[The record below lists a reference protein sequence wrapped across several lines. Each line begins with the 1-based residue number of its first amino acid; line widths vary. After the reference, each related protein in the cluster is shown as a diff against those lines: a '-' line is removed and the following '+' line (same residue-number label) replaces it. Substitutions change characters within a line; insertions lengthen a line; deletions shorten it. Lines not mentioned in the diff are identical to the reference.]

1 MHLVGS
7 ESNSGSIFHTFRQPE
22 LIGPNPGTWSAWTD
36 IGQETQEL
44 TRIDIGQKAQ
54 ENVGTGRFNHIGQPS
69 HIGRFNPGDVACS
82 TILPFASIDNRLDLC
97 AVDNA
102 GGIRHAISHWTRGE
116 PEPLAGW
123 TELGSVADQAGN
135 VGLHSRVSCAH
146 DRSTSPDGYGLH
158 VVTCTRD
165 GACWHTIRRNDGSW
179 LPFVNVKDQCG
190 DPGLI
195 TDVTCDHDGDGLQL
209 SVVTSGGN
217 VWHTIRRAG
226 GGWTPFGLVQDQ
238 SGWVIPSTNIDVQA
252 RKLSCWADS
261 SRMVLWVVTQNDR
274 IVTTDRESDGHWSPW
289 SEQQTSWFPG
299 TPDDIGVF
307 GGVQGWGEH
316 VAIVTSSGGLFH
328 MLVDAGSGDVE
339 SQAGE
344 RGLFRSVDLAGV

>member
-36 IGQETQEL
+36 LGQTIQEL
-44 TRIDIGQKAQ
+44 ARPDIEPKAQ
-54 ENVGTGRFNHIGQPS
+54 GNVDAGRFNHIGQ
-69 HIGRFNPGDVACS
+69 FNLGDVACS
-82 TILPFASIDNRLDLC
+82 TIIPFRADDLHLC

-102 GGIRHAISHWTRGE
+102 GGLWHAISYWHRGE
-116 PEPLAGW
+116 PDIVVNW
-123 TELGSVADQAGN
+123 TALGSVVGQAGN
-135 VGLHSRVSCAH
+135 VGHHSRVSCAH
-146 DRSTSPDGYGLH
+146 DRSVSLFGYGLH

-165 GACWHTIRRNDGSW
+165 GACWHTIRLNDGSW
-179 LPFVNVKDQCG
+179 SPFVDVKDQCG

-209 SVVTSGGN
+209 SVVTSDGKL
-217 VWHTIRRAG
+217 WHTIRRAD
-226 GGWTPFGLVQDQ
+226 GGWAPFGLVQGQ
-238 SGWVIPSTNIDVQA
+238 AGWVIPSTNIDVKA
-252 RKLSCWADS
+252 GKLSCWTD
-261 SRMVLWVVTQNDR
+261 SRMVLWVVTQDDR
-274 IVTTDRESDGHWSPW
+274 IVTTNRESDGHWSQW
-289 SEQQTSWFPG
+289 AEQETSWFPG

-307 GGVQGWGEH
+307 GGVPGWGEH

-328 MLVDAGSGDVE
+328 MLKNVGFGDVE

-344 RGLFRSVDLAGV
+344 RGLFRSVDLVGV